1 MTIHSFQIFSI
12 ALLCCHNLP
21 SSAFSIPSAAAASPN
36 MSKDSSITT
45 SRTMSS
51 VTGDSNISSDE
62 EPTTKRLLCIR
73 HAKSVAN
80 EFMAQ
85 PGNTWGEAT
94 FSDDANLLDAPL
106 SETGIQQCVD
116 SLHPQLQDEFVEFL
130 EQVELVICS
139 PMTRCLETF
148 TKGVEPKLRQY
159 HGDKKIPLLAVPYL
173 TERIF
178 TASDTGSRISD
189 LQAKFPSV
197 DFSDCPDGW
206 WYSQQYPESEEWR
219 PYGQGQWYAVPGEP
233 EAHFEERM
241 LVLDQWIRSRPER
254 NILLVAHWGVLRHLT
269 CGTEWKNA
277 EGKLLEWK
285 YHPTSGESVVS
296 HI

>member
-1 MTIHSFQIFSI
+1 M
-12 ALLCCHNLP
+12 P
-21 SSAFSIPSAAAASPN
+21 
-36 MSKDSSITT
+36 
-45 SRTMSS
+45 
-51 VTGDSNISSDE
+51 GDSNISSDDD

-94 FSDDANLLDAPL
+94 FSDDANLRDAPL

-116 SLHPQLQDEFVEFL
+116 SLHFQLKDEFVEFL
-130 EQVELVICS
+130 EQVELVVCS
-139 PMTRCLETF
+139 PLTRCLETF

-159 HGDKKIPLLAVPYL
+159 HGDKKKIPLLAVPYL
-173 TERIF
+173 TERIY
-178 TASDTGSRISD
+178 TASDTGSHISD
-189 LQAKFPSV
+189 LQTKFPSV
-197 DFSDCPDGW
+197 DFSECPNGW
-206 WYSQQYPESEEWR
+206 WYSQEYPESEEWR

-233 EAHFEERM
+233 SAHFEERM
-241 LVLDQWIRSRPER
+241 LILDQWIRNRPER

-269 CGTEWKNA
+269 SGTEWENA
-277 EGKLLEWK
+277 QGKLLEWK
-285 YHPTSGESVVS
+285 YHPSSGESVVS